1 MDSCHTGPG
10 ACVCDCTR
18 CISLVQVQWYNHS
31 FAVDMVG
38 LLVETKRFGGSQRDH
53 GRHISQRNTWTMKIL
68 VTGGLGFIG
77 HRVVAELESA
87 GHDVVITDT
96 RTGYGIIPQAEIDWL
111 ISERRQAI
119 NTDRIYSIDIADQA
133 GMDWLIR
140 THRPSTV
147 IHMASFPRQKVV
159 NQNPQLGSR
168 SMSEGLLNL
177 LEASSQNQVEKFVYI
192 SSSMVYGDFLDEGF
206 DGIAESHP
214 TTPRGQYGI
223 MKLAGEWL
231 TRDYTQRTG
240 MEHVI
245 IRPSAVYGPLD
256 VEDRVVSKFLITA
269 MRQGI
274 IQVNGG
280 EENLDFTYVD
290 DVARGIA
297 QAAVSDVARNTTYNI
312 TRGVA
317 RTLKEA
323 AQIAINLAQGGSM
336 RINQADASF
345 PSRGTLNIQRARL
358 DFGYEP
364 KVDIEQGFRT
374 YYGWLENSI
383 YGHKTPV

>member
-1 MDSCHTGPG
+1 MKH
-10 ACVCDCTR
+10 
-18 CISLVQVQWYNHS
+18 
-31 FAVDMVG
+31 
-38 LLVETKRFGGSQRDH
+38 
-53 GRHISQRNTWTMKIL
+53 KIL

-111 ISERRQAI
+111 IAERRQAI
-119 NTDRIYSIDIADQA
+119 QTDRIYTIDIADQS

-159 NQNPQLGSR
+159 NTNPQWGSR

-177 LEASSQNQVEKFVYI
+177 LEASSKNQVQKFVYI
-192 SSSMVYGDFLDEGF
+192 SSSMVYGDFLEDAYS
-206 DGIAESHP
+206 GITESHA
-214 TTPRGQYGI
+214 TNPRGQYGI

-240 MEHVI
+240 MAHAI

-280 EENLDFTYVD
+280 NESLDFTYVD

-297 QAAVSDVARNTTYNI
+297 QAAISDNAWNTTYNI
-312 TRGVA
+312 TRGRA
-317 RTLKEA
+317 RTLTEA
-323 AQIAINLAQGGSM
+323 AQLSINIALGGSM
-336 RINQADASF
+336 RINPADNNF
-345 PSRGTLNIQRARL
+345 PTRGTLNTSRAQL

-364 KVDIEQGFRT
+364 SIDIEQGFRT
-374 YYGWLENSI
+374 YYGWLEHSI